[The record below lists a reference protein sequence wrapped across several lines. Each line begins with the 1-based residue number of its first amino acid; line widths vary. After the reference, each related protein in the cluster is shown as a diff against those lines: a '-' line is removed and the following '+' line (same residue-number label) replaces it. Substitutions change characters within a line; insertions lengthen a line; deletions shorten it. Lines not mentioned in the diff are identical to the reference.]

1 MGVGNTAVNPL
12 FLAAQEVQHLCEGE
26 GWDFCFIGG
35 LAVQRWGEPRHTR
48 DVDLTLLTGFGAEG
62 AYVAR
67 LLERLPGRV
76 DDPGGF
82 ALRARVVLLRN
93 SDGVPL
99 DVALGALP
107 FETRSV
113 HRSSVW
119 RVPGVDPLRTCGA
132 EDLVVH
138 KVFAGRDRDWA
149 DVRGIVDRQGARLDW
164 ELIESEPRLLLE
176 LKETPEA
183 WDRRHALR

>member
-1 MGVGNTAVNPL
+1 
-12 FLAAQEVQHLCEGE
+12 
-26 GWDFCFIGG
+26 
-35 LAVQRWGEPRHTR
+35 
-48 DVDLTLLTGFGAEG
+48 
-62 AYVAR
+62 
-67 LLERLPGRV
+67 
-76 DDPGGF
+76 
-82 ALRARVVLLRN
+82 VLLRN

-119 RVPGVDPLRTCGA
+119 PVPGVDPLGTCGA